1 MYGDN
6 TARMRDALTSL
17 MQVDRNSRG
26 VDDLPTDDI
35 KLIEAFRHS
44 ITVWCQQSVRASNP
58 NAELG
63 GTTPRN
69 RGPAEELHVRLAET
83 RDAYTDPLPT
93 VAKLATTHPPYVVSL
108 WWQATKGAALGEH
121 TFPARLTYGHVTPD
135 QAPNVLNEPA
145 QNN

>member
-69 RGPAEELHVRLAET
+69 RGPAEELRVRLAET
-83 RDAYTDPLPT
+83 RDAYTAPLPT
-93 VAKLATTHPPYVVSL
+93 VERSE
-108 WWQATKGAALGEH
+108 EH
-121 TFPARLTYGHVTPD
+121 TSELQSLMRNSYA
-135 QAPNVLNEPA
+135 VLCL
-145 QNN
+145 QKKKTK

>member
-69 RGPAEELHVRLAET
+69 RGPAEELRVRLAET
-83 RDAYTDPLPT
+83 RDAYNAPLPT
-93 VAKLATTHPPYVVSL
+93 VEQLATTHQHYVVAL
-108 WWQATKGAALGEH
+108 WRQAATGTAIGQH
-121 TFPARLTYGHVTPD
+121 HFPRPEGRRVGKECVSKARSRGST
-135 QAPNVLNEPA
+135 
-145 QNN
+145 